1 MTRIE
6 ILNIRLGQLSDS
18 LETIENRRRALWYRR
33 KQELSRVL
41 DKYFNVSDDK
51 FYVETDDTRAYLCE
65 TAKGRHWE
73 LVTFSIEEKWSREED
88 KDRGE
93 SVRISSNGYRYE
105 NLSQDILDETQARFE
120 FMQCA
125 VDHQDDILAEWNSV
139 SDKYD
144 KLIDTFYPKER
155 ELRKAHDSQ
164 ANDIRKLEEE
174 AMIVKLTSDG
184 VEFSKDNRGN
194 LPELKVKWDW
204 TLSNVAGLRVTRTSS
219 SGKSADIQIT
229 QKFRNWNNDQ
239 EFKLKTVNVDRVR
252 LDKVNWFL
260 RTNKELIK

>member
-18 LETIENRRRALWYRR
+18 LETIENRRKALWYRR

-41 DKYFNVSDDK
+41 DKYFYVSDDK
-51 FYVETDDTRAYLCE
+51 YYVETDDTRAYLCE
-65 TAKGRHWE
+65 RAKGRHWE
-73 LVTFSIEEKWSREED
+73 LITFSIEEKWSREED

-93 SVRISSNGYRYE
+93 SVRISSNGFRYE
-105 NLSQDILDETQARFE
+105 TLSQDILDKTQARFE

-144 KLIDTFYPKER
+144 KLIDTIYPKER
-155 ELRKAHDSQ
+155 ELRKAYDSQ
-164 ANDIRKLEEE
+164 ANDIRELEEE
-174 AMIVKLTSDG
+174 AMIAKLTSDG
-184 VEFSKDNRGN
+184 VEFTKDKRGN

-204 TLSNVAGLRVTRTSS
+204 TLRNVAGLKVTRTSS
-219 SGKSADIQIT
+219 SGKSADILIT
-229 QKFRNWNNDQ
+229 QKFRNWNSDGVEVKEQ
-239 EFKLKTVNVDRVR
+239 FVEKVR
-252 LDKVNWFL
+252 MDKVKSLL
-260 RTNKELIK
+260 RNNEELIK